1 MKDPNLAL
9 LNAYKT
15 ALTGLQIN
23 GSDVPVYSKSAP
35 LTNVP
40 KKYVILSSQS
50 KTQNETGCGYW
61 YDCTFNIDV
70 VTRYPNGQG
79 DSAFAM
85 EISEEVQ
92 ERIQVD
98 GLTIS
103 DFLVRH
109 TAQQPAID
117 LTLETQSENIY
128 RYILIFQHKLNRA

>member
-15 ALTGLQIN
+15 ALTGLVI
-23 GSDVPVYSKSAP
+23 GSSSVPVYSKSAP
-35 LTNVP
+35 LKDVP
-40 KKYVILSSQS
+40 KKYVILSSQF

-61 YDCTFNIDV
+61 YDCTFNVDV

-79 DSAFAM
+79 DTAFAM
-85 EISEEVQ
+85 QISEEVQ
-92 ERIQVD
+92 ERIQVT
-98 GLTIS
+98 GLTVS

-109 TAQQPAID
+109 TLQQPSID
-117 LTLETQSENIY
+117 VTLETASENIY